1 MIPDQR
7 VIQLAGEHGL
17 ALSGAG
23 FQGTRHALLQTI
35 RSAVAESV
43 PTTPFHLQLVNEI
56 RDELLAAN
64 ARAAQL
70 ERDIQT
76 LLQMTF
82 GGVRWP
88 EGQDAA
94 AVAYYIAQMR
104 QQNILG
110 VDQLKPGN
118 RYWARCGPPMKWA
131 LIDVSHLEGIKYGM
145 KGWEF
150 VGPVL
155 PPTVGTVV

>member
-1 MIPDQR
+1 M
-7 VIQLAGEHGL
+7 
-17 ALSGAG
+17 SGAG
-23 FQGTRHALLQTI
+23 FQGTRHALIQTI

-56 RDELLAAN
+56 RDELLAAT

-76 LLQMTF
+76 LLQMTV

-94 AVAYYIAQMR
+94 AVAHYIAR
-104 QQNILG
+104 S
-110 VDQLKPGN
+110 
-118 RYWARCGPPMKWA
+118 CGSKTSWA
-131 LIDVSHLEGIKYGM
+131 L
-145 KGWEF
+145 
-150 VGPVL
+150 
-155 PPTVGTVV
+155 TN